1 MLIWF
6 PLSTSAT
13 PNSSDQGC
21 RSIRSDRLGPHGVA
35 RPLGNDS
42 RRKEKL
48 YGAARVNVGSGGEKA
63 SDNDGPRNDA
73 KKEPAFYLSFPVSF
87 YESLF
92 TTWGVKAVINL
103 CGGEVNAEVACCEL
117 GIPVVSVTF
126 TEEHSAMLYSR
137 IESKVFQKTQCRD
150 SRLFEKRLK
159 AVIDEETKTTTAAD
173 VATTKPP
180 KKKPRKTTK
189 ADDDASE
196 EEEPPPSNSFAVF
209 RFNFGANRAS
219 MDVASG

>member
-1 MLIWF
+1 MGSPDLWEM
-6 PLSTSAT
+6 TV
-13 PNSSDQGC
+13 GEK
-21 RSIRSDRLGPHGVA
+21 R
-35 RPLGNDS
+35 
-42 RRKEKL
+42 KL

-103 CGGEVNAEVACCEL
+103 CGGEGNAEVACCEL

-126 TEEHSAMLYSR
+126 TEEHSDMLYSR

-159 AVIDEETKTTTAAD
+159 AVIDEETKTTTAAE
-173 VATTKPP
+173 TKPP
-180 KKKPRKTTK
+180 KKKKPRKTTK

-196 EEEPPPSNSFAVF
+196 EEPPPSNSFAVF
-209 RFNFGANRAS
+209 RFNFGENRAS

>member
-1 MLIWF
+1 M
-6 PLSTSAT
+6 
-13 PNSSDQGC
+13 
-21 RSIRSDRLGPHGVA
+21 
-35 RPLGNDS
+35 
-42 RRKEKL
+42 
-48 YGAARVNVGSGGEKA
+48 NVGSGGEKA

-103 CGGEVNAEVACCEL
+103 CGGEGNAEVACCEL

-126 TEEHSAMLYSR
+126 TEEHSDMLYSR

-159 AVIDEETKTTTAAD
+159 AVIDEETKTTID
-173 VATTKPP
+173 EEKKPP

>member
-1 MLIWF
+1 M
-6 PLSTSAT
+6 
-13 PNSSDQGC
+13 
-21 RSIRSDRLGPHGVA
+21 DRMGSPDLWEMTVGE
-35 RPLGNDS
+35 
-42 RRKEKL
+42 KKKL

-103 CGGEVNAEVACCEL
+103 CGGEGNAEVACCEL

-159 AVIDEETKTTTAAD
+159 AVIDEETKKTTTEAA